1 MKALPG
7 IALIFLAGCG
17 GRADVS
23 SYSAVYKEQI
33 QAMQDLTE
41 QLSTVQ
47 DEATMKA
54 AAAELKKRFHL
65 FEQVAKKAQALPQPS
80 AEIKRQIEEELH
92 PQQAVDHYQK
102 EVRRI
107 LGLPGGKDF
116 LEEMGKLRKDSR

>member
-1 MKALPG
+1 MKALPA

-33 QAMQDLTE
+33 KAIQDLTE

-47 DEATMKA
+47 DEASMKA

-65 FEQVAKKAQALPQPS
+65 FEQVTRKAQVLPKPS
-80 AEIKRQIEEELH
+80 EEVKRQIEEELH
-92 PQQAVDHYQK
+92 PQQALDGYRK

-107 LGLPGGKDF
+107 MGLPGGKDF
-116 LEEMGKLRKDSR
+116 LEELGKLR